1 MSKVII
7 DGVKVIINGVEIE
20 YVPKVEE
27 VKEWPQVDDDYY
39 YVSSQGGLILNKWR
53 NDDIDQERLACG
65 NMFPTEQKAEYE
77 RLRRECMAT
86 KWVPEVG
93 QRLYSFDFFD
103 HKITQINQAFKKE
116 LFGYGAEVILGLARP
131 TESEAKARWDM
142 YGDAWMDA
150 LNVTTKK

>member
-7 DGVKVIINGVEIE
+7 DGVE
-20 YVPKVEE
+20 YVPKGEE
-27 VKEWPQVDDDYY
+27 VKEWPQQGNTYY
-39 YVSSQGGLILNKWR
+39 YIEAAQSVNEVTWDNHPI
-53 NDDIDQERLACG
+53 DIQRLKVG
-65 NMFPTEQKAEYE
+65 NCFPTEQKAEYE

-86 KWVPEVG
+86 RWVPEVG

-142 YGDAWMDA
+142 YGDAWLDA
-150 LNVTTKK
+150 LDVTTKK